1 MYIEDFSDN
10 CYLQVLLVVNKVKS
24 CVDAEHA
31 VSATEKQQTL
41 KGLSPIKLTLSST
54 NVVLIYKPGPYLSPR
69 NVHERGP
76 SRRARSDQ
84 ARKCMY

>member
-31 VSATEKQQTL
+31 VSATEKQQPL

-54 NVVLIYKPGPYLSPR
+54 NVVFIDKHGPYLQ
-69 NVHERGP
+69 
-76 SRRARSDQ
+76 ARSLFIT
-84 ARKCMY
+84 

>member
-31 VSATEKQQTL
+31 VSATEKQKTL
-41 KGLSPIKLTLSST
+41 KGLSSIKLTLSST
-54 NVVLIYKPGPYLSPR
+54 NVVFIDKHGPYLL

-76 SRRARSDQ
+76 SQRARSDQ